1 MRAIKIILIAAIIAA
16 AVGGAYLLLNESARA
31 PKAQI
36 TQVTETEPENGGL
49 VNEPNA

>member
-16 AVGGAYLLLNESARA
+16 AVGGAYLLMSESARA

-36 TQVTETEPENGGL
+36 TQATETEPEDGGL
-49 VNEPNA
+49 VNEPDV